1 MGVVRVN
8 GVSLYVEE
16 HGTGQAILGIHGTGS
31 SAWLWQGAVPE
42 LSGRGRLIL
51 YDRRGCTRSE
61 RPGSYDL
68 TGVTEQAADALSLL
82 DALDARPAVLI
93 GRSYGGEVAVQVA
106 LQDPDVVRA
115 LVLLEPTMPLLTPE
129 SRAWL
134 EMLRKQ
140 IAAAGTEAAPEL
152 LIRDALGDETWSV
165 LPADVRDIFVANGP
179 AIVAE
184 VNGQWTEPDPE
195 SLAALAQPIM
205 LVSAEDSPPAFRA
218 ADDALARLLPQA
230 RREVI
235 GGGHLIDA
243 AHPLVLSFLDEVL
256 A

>member
-1 MGVVRVN
+1 M
-8 GVSLYVEE
+8 
-16 HGTGQAILGIHGTGS
+16 
-31 SAWLWQGAVPE
+31 
-42 LSGRGRLIL
+42 
-51 YDRRGCTRSE
+51 
-61 RPGSYDL
+61 
-68 TGVTEQAADALSLL
+68 
-82 DALDARPAVLI
+82 
-93 GRSYGGEVAVQVA
+93 
-106 LQDPDVVRA
+106 
-115 LVLLEPTMPLLTPE
+115 
-129 SRAWL
+129 
-134 EMLRKQ
+134 
-140 IAAAGTEAAPEL
+140 
-152 LIRDALGDETWSV
+152 
-165 LPADVRDIFVANGP
+165 
-179 AIVAE
+179 AE